1 MINSRFLTLCGIV
14 LIAALSRL
22 IPHPPNATP
31 LAAIALFGGAYFSKK
46 YLAFLVPFLS
56 LFLSDLVI
64 GIDPEMGAVYLS
76 FAMIVGIGL
85 LLQKRKSFL
94 SLFSASLTS
103 SVLFFLVT
111 NFSVWLGGR
120 LYPKT
125 LSGLETCFIAAI
137 PFFRNTLLGDL
148 FYVTIL
154 FGAFAL
160 AEKKFPTLKAS
171 TWASEEAK

>member
-1 MINSRFLTLCGIV
+1 
-14 LIAALSRL
+14 
-22 IPHPPNATP
+22 
-31 LAAIALFGGAYFSKK
+31 
-46 YLAFLVPFLS
+46 
-56 LFLSDLVI
+56 
-64 GIDPEMGAVYLS
+64 
-76 FAMIVGIGL
+76 
-85 LLQKRKSFL
+85 
-94 SLFSASLTS
+94 
-103 SVLFFLVT
+103 
-111 NFSVWLGGR
+111 SVWLGGR